1 MTEDGKYEMRD
12 FILNNYKKDNGE
24 SLTKEQLIEV
34 IEDAIAIK
42 LDIIELAISEFY
54 YSIEQFKDMYEDYSS
69 DLDYARVAICKK
81 VCMNK
86 DLIKFILKD
95 PDYPFPKEQIKDI
108 ADKASS
114 DRRKANYDLYE
125 LMDQQSDNYVYNIMR
140 KYATD
145 EPTKKFLNGGM
156 IL

>member
-42 LDIIELAISEFY
+42 LDTIELAISEFY

-69 DLDYARVAICKK
+69 DLDYARVAISKRL
-81 VCMNK
+81 
-86 DLIKFILKD
+86 LIKEIKILSNS
-95 PDYPFPKEQIKDI
+95 F
-108 ADKASS
+108 
-114 DRRKANYDLYE
+114 
-125 LMDQQSDNYVYNIMR
+125 
-140 KYATD
+140 
-145 EPTKKFLNGGM
+145 
-156 IL
+156 